1 MGNKMCPAL
10 GFCSCL
16 HMSSQMFDEEDNETF
31 MTPKQAE
38 IQRTQF
44 ARVQHNQPQSTQK
57 VANETIFTIF
67 DKSLMESNVSM
78 MIPSG
83 TDMSNMSS
91 MSNDSM
97 SSISMDSGV
106 YNNTHSN
113 RSSIS
118 SLDMSEEATIAQ
130 KKSVD
135 KVKQLS
141 FKQLFRRLEDFNFVH
156 KLTESL
162 RVTVKECASLT
173 YSVFSASST
182 ITKNQT
188 KKNKRSN
195 KYYAT
200 QLDEEF
206 SSITLEDTSSMIQM
220 ESTSAIVSSESNR
233 SLFLTGVTPLCHFFL
248 RIYDTNFF

>member
-1 MGNKMCPAL
+1 MCPAL

-16 HMSSQMFDEEDNETF
+16 HMSSQMFDDEEEDNKTF
-31 MTPKQAE
+31 MTPKQTE

-44 ARVQHNQPQSTQK
+44 ARVQNNQPQSTQK
-57 VANETIFTIF
+57 LANETIFTIF

-78 MIPSG
+78 SECSMIPTGS
-83 TDMSNMSS
+83 DLPN

-118 SLDMSEEATIAQ
+118 SLDMSEEAATAQ

-162 RVTVKECASLT
+162 RITVKECASLT

-182 ITKNQT
+182 TTKNRT

-220 ESTSAIVSSESNR
+220 ESTSVIVSSESNR